1 MMKDMPEGLKKTCHG
16 FLADVKSVFGD
27 SLVSVILYGAAVRG
41 ENAATPYI
49 TFLVVVR
56 DNTPS
61 ALAPASNH
69 LKNWKKQ
76 LIAMPLFLTQNY
88 IDNSLDTFPLEF
100 LNMSTA
106 YHVVFGVDVLDD
118 LVLTA
123 ADIRNQCERE
133 IKGKLLHLRAEYI
146 ELRGDTKNLI
156 DLAARSL
163 SSFRLVFIGALRLKG
178 GAIPPSTAA
187 LLEAVTTGYGL
198 DVGFFKKLTA
208 VSGGEMKIGNKE
220 ADEFFDRYVEE
231 LDKLSGALDTM
242 EC

>member
-1 MMKDMPEGLKKTCHG
+1 MNDMPEGLKKTCHG

-27 SLVSVILYGAAVRG
+27 GLVSVILYGAAVRG
-41 ENAATPYI
+41 ESAVTPYI

-61 ALAPASNH
+61 ALAPASNY
-69 LKNWKKQ
+69 LKNWHKQ
-76 LIAMPLFLTQNY
+76 LIALPLFLTKEY
-88 IDNSLDTFPLEF
+88 IENSLDSFPLEF
-100 LNMSTA
+100 LNMATA

-118 LVLTA
+118 LSLNNT
-123 ADIRNQCERE
+123 DIRNQCERE

-146 ELRGDTKNLI
+146 ELRGDTKKLI
-156 DLAARSL
+156 GLAARSL
-163 SSFRLVFIGALRLKG
+163 GSFRLVFTGALRLKG
-178 GAIPPSTAA
+178 AAIPPSTAA
-187 LLEAVTTGYGL
+187 LLEAVTAEYGL
-198 DVGFFKKLTA
+198 DGGFFKKLAA
-208 VSGGEMKIGNKE
+208 VSGGEMKIGVKE